1 MSARGDYL
9 ALSLAR
15 LGVPVSD
22 KVRAECARVARCAVR
37 LIRLETELANGPEDR
52 RPGWDVERWQLDLE
66 RATERAES
74 RFAVLMGDLRGAVA
88 LADSDGA
95 KYFSD
100 GGNRFFGGWV
110 SSLYGVELTVYRNGN
125 ANDPRRVDVVE

>member
-1 MSARGDYL
+1 MSSRGDYL

-37 LIRLETELANGPEDR
+37 LIRLETELASGPEDR

-88 LADSDGA
+88 LADPDGA
-95 KYFSD
+95 NKYL
-100 GGNRFFGGWV
+100 GGWV